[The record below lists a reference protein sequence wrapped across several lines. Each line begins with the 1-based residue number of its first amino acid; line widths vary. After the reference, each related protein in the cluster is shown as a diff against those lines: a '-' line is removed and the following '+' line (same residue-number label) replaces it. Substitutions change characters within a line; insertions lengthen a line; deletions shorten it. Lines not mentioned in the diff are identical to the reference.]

1 MGVTPVFDPKRYPD
15 INQQLAPAHGMIK
28 RDRK

>member
-15 INQQLAPAHGMIK
+15 INQQLAVHGMIK